1 MSIARTRHRFSLA
14 DYEQMIDLGI
24 LTENDRVELIR
35 GEVIEKMSI
44 GELHA
49 ACVKRL
55 NRIFNVRLA
64 NKACVGV
71 QDPIRLEDSEPEP
84 DVTLLVPRDDD
95 YADGHPEAG
104 DVILVVEVADSSIDF
119 DRVVKREIYAENG
132 IVEFWILNL
141 LDRTLEVYRQP
152 QSDGRYGD
160 VRVLSPAEKA
170 DILRLPGEEFTVGD
184 FFPPT
189 T

>member
-1 MSIARTRHRFSLA
+1 
-14 DYEQMIDLGI
+14 
-24 LTENDRVELIR
+24 
-35 GEVIEKMSI
+35 
-44 GELHA
+44 
-49 ACVKRL
+49 
-55 NRIFNVRLA
+55 LA